1 MRINFMNNFLV
12 NLLDRAKAG
21 DREAI
26 NELCSRYQPYIKTIL
41 RATGF
46 LNDSDMD
53 DVLQECLLLISTK
66 IGTLKSN
73 KAFISWLGSLAYRQA
88 INHLR
93 KQKKYVQLPES
104 LHKPVEKE
112 IDYGFLYS
120 AISELNAYD
129 QQLIREYYFDGRTVE
144 ELAFMYELPV
154 KNVKRKLYAAKKQL
168 KEILA

>member
-1 MRINFMNNFLV
+1 MNNFLV

-26 NELCSRYQPYIKTIL
+26 NELCSRYQPYIRTIL

-46 LNDSDMD
+46 LNDADMD
-53 DVLQECLLLISTK
+53 DVLQECLLLISTR
-66 IGTLKSN
+66 ISTLKSN

-104 LHKPVEKE
+104 LHKPIQKE
-112 IDYGFLYS
+112 IDWDFLYS
-120 AISELNAYD
+120 AIEELNAYD
-129 QQLIREYYFDGRTVE
+129 QQLIRGYYFEERTVE
-144 ELAFMYELPV
+144 ELAIVFGVPV
-154 KNVKRKLYAAKKQL
+154 KNLKRKIYSVKKQL
-168 KEILA
+168 KEILENNGD